1 VDRDQFVSRRIAA
14 VAGSVAGFLLVFMV
28 WQAVVHAEQHRVA
41 GAVRNGQHLWQ
52 LERVL
57 HLPNEAVVVSRVRS
71 VAWLWSVAGWY
82 YVLAH
87 PVVIVATLAVV
98 AWIGHGLYRQAFAT
112 FGVTAVACFLV
123 QLWPTAPP
131 RWLPAGGGPAP
142 GQALTEY
149 HSLGALANQVASFP
163 SVHVAWAACVA
174 LTLHQLPRLRRYGWT
189 HLALTVA
196 VVVATSNHTWLDSAA
211 GIAIA
216 YGAHRVTKRVTP
228 TSTTFVVSG
237 LVTSPRSLLGV
248 AARDGGDDGQ
258 EVASV
263 GGCRVAG
270 AVAVGAQLG
279 ASQQRLQLLGGDA
292 DVAYESMVGCAASP
306 GAEPGAP
313 AHPGPAVAFEADS
326 AVVADG
332 WLSVVRHGSLPVAC
346 DECEG
351 AFAHL
356 GRELQRGVEGGFEV
370 PAAAVR
376 PAHAGDQDVV
386 AGLLGAGPDAAR
398 VEDRGQLDHLVAHR
412 HGSALRD
419 RQLEACGERF
429 AVAFD
434 ADDRQLVCPPVAVD
448 DHLGWPV
455 VGAFESCGE
464 GVDVQPAD
472 HGVVS
477 FAAPLDAAGLVP
489 AGYRRGARPKR
500 LAVKGATE
508 GSGTPSLDGET
519 GRATRLPHDNSAAE
533 GGSR

>member
-1 VDRDQFVSRRIAA
+1 MDRDQFVSRRIAA

-216 YGAHRVTKRVTP
+216 YGAHRVTRRVTA
-228 TSTTFVVSG
+228 SAGAGRDGLCDAAAGGVVS
-237 LVTSPRSLLGV
+237 LPVTVRSRRIGRTLSYGGV
-248 AARDGGDDGQ
+248 APAPVVGAVPRLRDEFLQPLVGGGDVGRQ
-258 EVASV
+258 SV
-263 GGCRVAG
+263 
-270 AVAVGAQLG
+270 VG
-279 ASQQRLQLLGGDA
+279 S
-292 DVAYESMVGCAASP
+292 AAPP
-306 GAEPGAP
+306 GAEPGR
-313 AHPGPAVAFEADS
+313 PGRLTPVTRRRQVS
-326 AVVADG
+326 RAVVADG
-332 WLSVVRHGSLPVAC
+332 WLPVVRHGSLPVSC

-351 AFAHL
+351 ALPHL
-356 GRELQRGVEGGFEV
+356 GRQLQRGVEGGFEV

-386 AGLLGAGPDAAR
+386 AGLLGAGPDSAR
-398 VEDRGQLDHLVAHR
+398 VEDRGELHDLVALVDG
-412 HGSALRD
+412 HG
-419 RQLEACGERF
+419 
-429 AVAFD
+429 
-434 ADDRQLVCPPVAVD
+434 
-448 DHLGWPV
+448 
-455 VGAFESCGE
+455 
-464 GVDVQPAD
+464 
-472 HGVVS
+472 VS

-489 AGYRRGARPKR
+489 AGYRRGAWPKR
-500 LAVKGATE
+500 LAVKGADV
-508 GSGTPSLDGET
+508 GGGTPSLDGET
-519 GRATRLPHDNSAAE
+519 GRATRLPHDDSAAV
-533 GGSR
+533 GGS